1 MSELTPTITKAVETG
16 AAKLLAHF
24 KDQYGSAYFKPL
36 GVNDKTPGEIA
47 PKITPTIEEQTLVFQ
62 DNNAVIINVIDDRI
76 GVVFDVF
83 VQQFYESLN
92 FMGKGMMK
100 SFGLKMTWEEYKQW
114 LAKRKAEKPESYET
128 WKNNLVLVIQ
138 TIFDEIIVA
147 LNPLGKTVYVSNG
160 EKYFNNSK
168 EAAEA
173 MKIYQ

>member
-16 AAKLLAHF
+16 AAKLLEHF
-24 KDQYGSAYFKPL
+24 KAQYGSAYFKPL

-47 PKITPTIEEQTLVFQ
+47 PMVAPTIEEQTIQAQ
-62 DNNAVIINVIDDRI
+62 DNQATILVIDDRI
-76 GVVFDVF
+76 GVVFNVF
-83 VQQFYESLN
+83 VENFYNSLN
-92 FMGKGMMK
+92 LMGKGLMK
-100 SFGLKMTWEEYKQW
+100 SFGLKMTWDDYKKW

-128 WKNNLVLVIQ
+128 WKNNLTLILQ

-147 LNPLGKTVYVSNG
+147 FNGLGKTVYISNG
-160 EKYFNNSK
+160 EQYFNNSK